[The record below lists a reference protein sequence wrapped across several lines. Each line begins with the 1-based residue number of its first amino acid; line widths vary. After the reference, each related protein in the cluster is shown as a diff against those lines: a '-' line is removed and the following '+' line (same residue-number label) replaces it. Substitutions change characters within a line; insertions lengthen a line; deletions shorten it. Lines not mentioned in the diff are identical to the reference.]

1 MPRGKESSYQFNFVR
16 FHTPHAVVASRFSV
30 HRVRAF
36 SMPLKL
42 LADLVGDE
50 IRLGHENPKR
60 LARLLPTT
68 SPFDLPLVG
77 HGDHQL
83 DRRRLETMLIRSG
96 YELDNG
102 AEPDRC
108 PPTQFLPVLLQ
119 ERPQKLR
126 LPLRLA
132 NWRGHSDLLA
142 SVHAA
147 PLISTRAVGPDG
159 QFFFGHRLAL
169 DDKQPP
175 AMHEQ
180 MIDLAHPG

>member
-1 MPRGKESSYQFNFVR
+1 MPRGKELSHLFNFLR
-16 FHTPHAVVASRFSV
+16 FHAPRAVIASRFST

-83 DRRRLETMLIRSG
+83 DRRRRETTLICSC
-96 YELDNG
+96 YELGNG
-102 AEPDRC
+102 AEPDRL
-108 PPTQFLPVLLQ
+108 PPEHFLPVLLQ
-119 ERPQKLR
+119 ERAQKLR

-132 NWRGHSDLLA
+132 NWRGHSHLLA

-147 PLISTRAVGPDG
+147 PLISARAVGLDPH
-159 QFFFGHRLAL
+159 FFGHRLAL